1 MLQCGERRRECYDKT
16 LVIINSL
23 IIQENYIEAYNVAEA
38 FLELYIDEDIITPEE
53 KAGLCRIYMDLYE
66 KNPEKPVLLKEK
78 HLLVQAMSVILKNE
92 GSDKNFHAFA
102 NLLREIFSDHA
113 EEMFDNLPLAQ
124 LILKMSLKI
133 NASLAIKTEDDTF
146 VSDALRSAEF
156 LAIEYYIN
164 GKKEEQADF
173 EYSCLKIIAAYCF
186 GFFGSDRKRAA
197 KMALNL
203 ASYCE
208 KNGDEK
214 EWGLY
219 CYYAILLISEH
230 MLKKGEKH
238 YDILGNACQNTAEY
252 FIKQGEDKKAVQMLE
267 YAISF
272 YRHYSNTD
280 QAKAEE
286 KLAYLLFRTGEL
298 YKFIGRKTDSLQ
310 LWNEAMLL
318 SEKHKGN
325 KLCNMIYEY
334 LRKNI

>member
-1 MLQCGERRRECYDKT
+1 LQCGERKRECYNKT
-16 LVIINSL
+16 LVVINSL
-23 IIQENYIEAYNVAEA
+23 ISQGNYVEAYNVAEV
-38 FLELYIDEDIITPEE
+38 FLKLYIDEDIITPEE
-53 KAGLCRIYMDLYE
+53 KADFCRIYMDLYE

-78 HLLVQAMSVILKNE
+78 YLLIQAMSVILKSE
-92 GSDKNFHAFA
+92 STDKNFHTFA

-156 LAIEYYIN
+156 FAIEYYIN
-164 GKKEEQADF
+164 GKKEEQAGF
-173 EYSCLKIIAAYCF
+173 EYSCLKIIAAYYF

-230 MLKKGEKH
+230 MLKKGEKY
-238 YDILGNACQNTAEY
+238 YDILGDACQNATEY
-252 FIKQGEDKKAVQMLE
+252 FVKQGEDKKAVKMLE
-267 YAISF
+267 YAILF
-272 YRHYSNTD
+272 YRNYSNTN
-280 QAKAEE
+280 QEKAEK

-298 YKFIGRKTDSLQ
+298 YKFIGRKTEAAE
-310 LWNEAMLL
+310 LWNEAMILA
-318 SEKHKGN
+318 EKYKGN
-325 KLCNMIYEY
+325 KLCDMIYEY